1 MRKQSA
7 AMWTA
12 GALAGVLLLGA
23 CGGGGGDED
32 KGDGAKGEIAGAD
45 KAAKSASPSA
55 SSDKIKR
62 PEIKLASDAKN
73 VFEKTETGDPA
84 KDAVLADNQRRV
96 NSIDQVITRN
106 KNLDAMKFYAKDSLL
121 LENMKYAKGYLDEGI
136 SWAGK
141 TRFYAQKVELTGKNT
156 ATVSYCIDESK
167 SRTKVRKTGKLKPNN
182 GGDKNYVHDTV
193 QLERNK
199 QGVWQG
205 ANGESEPGGKKC
217 PH

>member
-12 GALAGVLLLGA
+12 GALTGALLLGA
-23 CGGGGGDED
+23 CGGGGGGED
-32 KGDGAKGEIAGAD
+32 KGGGAKGEIAGAD
-45 KAAKSASPSA
+45 KASKSASPSA

-62 PEIKLASDAKN
+62 PEIKLAPDAEN

-84 KDAVLADNQRRV
+84 KDAVLADNQRRI
-96 NSIDQVITRN
+96 NSIDQVITRR
-106 KNLDAMKFYAKDSLL
+106 KNLEAMKFYARGSLL
-121 LENMKYAKGYLDEGI
+121 VENMKYAKGYLDGGI

-141 TRFYAQKVELTGKNT
+141 TRFYNQKVELDGKST
-156 ATVSYCIDESK
+156 AQVSYCIDESK
-167 SRTKVRKTGKLKPNN
+167 SRTKVTKTGKLKPNN
-182 GGDKNYVHDTV
+182 GGDKNYVLDTV
-193 QLERNK
+193 QLKRNK

-205 ANGESEPGGKKC
+205 VNGESEPGGKKC